1 MEPISA
7 TIAIIAAAKSAVET
21 AQSIKDLGG
30 SLEKLFDSHEGAE
43 KKKKKKVAKTR
54 RQQIL
59 RMRSGD
65 EDYDDETSISSVADQ
80 VIEEKNTALELKAL
94 ANEIDKRWGH
104 GTWNQ
109 ILDQRQNLLKEK
121 AEAKKQAKE
130 AALQKKLDDKVFWHK
145 VLVESGKVVFLLCF
159 VAGVGWFLYY
169 AASAPKIR

>member
-65 EDYDDETSISSVADQ
+65 EDYEDETSISSVADQ

-109 ILDQRQNLLKEK
+109 ILDQRQKLLKEK

-169 AASAPKIR
+169 AATTPKVR

>member
-43 KKKKKKVAKTR
+43 KKKNKKVAKTR

-65 EDYDDETSISSVADQ
+65 EDYEDETSISSVADQ

-109 ILDQRQNLLKEK
+109 ILDQRQKLLKEK

-169 AASAPKIR
+169 AATTPKLR

>member
-109 ILDQRQNLLKEK
+109 ILDQRQKLLKEK

>member
-1 MEPISA
+1 MGE
-7 TIAIIAAAKSAVET
+7 
-21 AQSIKDLGG
+21 
-30 SLEKLFDSHEGAE
+30 EKT
-43 KKKKKKVAKTR
+43 KKRKVAKTR

-65 EDYDDETSISSVADQ
+65 EDYEDETSISSVADQ

-109 ILDQRQNLLKEK
+109 ILDQRQKLLKEK

>member
-65 EDYDDETSISSVADQ
+65 EDYEDETSISSVADQ

-109 ILDQRQNLLKEK
+109 ILDQRQKLLKEK

-145 VLVESGKVVFLLCF
+145 VLVESGNVVFLLCF

>member
-65 EDYDDETSISSVADQ
+65 EDYEDETSISSVADQ

-109 ILDQRQNLLKEK
+109 ILDQRQKLLKEK

>member
-7 TIAIIAAAKSAVET
+7 TIAIISATRQAIGVAKNIKEIGANL
-21 AQSIKDLGG
+21 AQ
-30 SLEKLFDSHEGAE
+30 LFNSHEGAE
-43 KKKKKKVAKTR
+43 KKKKKQVAKTR

-65 EDYDDETSISSVADQ
+65 EGYEDETSISSVADQ

-109 ILDQRQNLLKEK
+109 ILEQRQRLLKEK
-121 AEAKKQAKE
+121 ADAAKRAKQK
-130 AALQKKLDDKVFWHK
+130 QIDDKAFWHK
-145 VLVESGKVVFLLCF
+145 CLVEGGKVILLLVIIGCI
-159 VAGVGWFLYY
+159 GWWLHY
-169 AASAPKIR
+169 ASTVPKGR